1 MVGCGGISHAHARAA
16 GSLDGRVRF
25 AACCDT
31 DAARARAW
39 GATYGA
45 ERTYASLEALLDG
58 ESPQAV
64 LLATWPNLHR
74 AQIETCLAAG
84 VRNILCEKALTVTG
98 TEASEVYHLAGA
110 AGALV
115 MEGFMYR
122 QHPAIRAVE
131 QQIAAGAVG
140 EVDYVRAVFNLWDA
154 ERESPDD
161 DTRNWRQR
169 KETAGGVPYDLACYA
184 VNACGHFAAAAP
196 VRASATGSVSER
208 YGTINRLAGVVEYE
222 NGRIGVIESSRRSSF
237 SQELLISG
245 SHGALHL
252 PVAWTLDAV
261 TKVAR
266 IRSPRFAEIEHED
279 HAVEQAN
286 SYVLQLDN
294 FAHAAAGRA
303 QPAVPLVQSVV
314 NAYVSEALNTSLL
327 ERRSVDIH
335 LPEAIATDYRSHLQ
349 ARRED
354 LHRRPH
360 RLRSDRRNQRD
371 VIPTVCPP

>member
-1 MVGCGGISHAHARAA
+1 MAAGVAMEIAEIAEIAIVGCGGISHAHARAA
-16 GSLDGRVRF
+16 RSLGGTVRF

-31 DAARARAW
+31 DAERARDWA
-39 GATYGA
+39 AKYGA
-45 ERTYASLEALLDG
+45 ERTYASLEALLDA

-74 AQIETCLAAG
+74 SQVETCLAAG
-84 VRNILCEKALTVTG
+84 VRNILCEKALAVTG
-98 TEASEVYHLAGA
+98 AEASEIHDLARA

-115 MEGFMYR
+115 MEAFMYR
-122 QHPAIRAVE
+122 HHPAIRAIE
-131 QQIAAGAVG
+131 QRIAAGAVG

-154 ERESPDD
+154 ELEAPDD

-169 KETAGGVPYDLACYA
+169 KETAGGVPFDLACYA
-184 VNACGHFAAAAP
+184 VNACGHFAQSLP

-252 PVAWTLDAV
+252 PVAWSLDAV
-261 TKVAR
+261 TSVTTV
-266 IRSPRFAEIEHED
+266 RSPRFTEVERED

-286 SYVLQLDN
+286 SYALQLDN
-294 FAHAAAGRA
+294 FARAAAGRA
-303 QPAVPLVQSVV
+303 QPLLPLVQSVV
-314 NAYVSEALNTSLL
+314 NAHVSEALNTSLL
-327 ERRSVDIH
+327 ERRNVNIE
-335 LPEAIATDYRSHLQ
+335 LPETIAAAYRTCLPERGTDS
-349 ARRED
+349 
-354 LHRRPH
+354 
-360 RLRSDRRNQRD
+360 
-371 VIPTVCPP
+371 

>member
-1 MVGCGGISHAHARAA
+1 MEIAIVGCGGISHAHARAA
-16 GSLDGRVRF
+16 QSLGGRVRF

-31 DAARARAW
+31 DAGRAREWA
-39 GATYGA
+39 AKYGA

-58 ESPQAV
+58 ESPRAV

-74 AQIETCLAAG
+74 AQIETCLDAG
-84 VRNILCEKALTVTG
+84 VRNILCEKALAVTG
-98 TEASEVYHLAGA
+98 SEASEIYAMALA
-110 AGALV
+110 AGALI

-122 QHPAIRAVE
+122 QHPAIRAIE
-131 QQIAAGAVG
+131 RQIAAGAVG

-154 ERESPDD
+154 ELESPDD

-184 VNACGHFAAAAP
+184 VNACGHFAASLP

-208 YGTINRLAGVVEYE
+208 YGTINRLAGVVEYA
-222 NGRIGVIESSRRSSF
+222 NGRIGVVESSRRSSF

-252 PVAWTLDAV
+252 PVAWSLDAV
-261 TKVAR
+261 TRVTG
-266 IRSPRFAEIEHED
+266 IRSPRFAVIERKD

-286 SYVLQLDN
+286 SYALQLDN
-294 FAHAAAGRA
+294 FARAAAGRA
-303 QPAVPLVQSVV
+303 QPVVPLVQSVV

-327 ERRSVDIH
+327 QRRSVDID
-335 LPEAIATDYRSHLQ
+335 LPEAISTDYRSSLQ
-349 ARRED
+349 ARRKG
-354 LHRRPH
+354 P
-360 RLRSDRRNQRD
+360 
-371 VIPTVCPP
+371 

>member
-1 MVGCGGISHAHARAA
+1 MVGCGGISHSHARAA
-16 GSLDGRVRF
+16 PSLGGRVRF
-25 AACCDT
+25 AACSDT
-31 DAARARAW
+31 DAGRAREWA
-39 GATYGA
+39 ATYGA
-45 ERTYASLEALLDG
+45 ERTYASLEALLEA
-58 ESPQAV
+58 ESPRAV

-84 VRNILCEKALTVTG
+84 VRNILCEKALAVTG
-98 TEASEVYHLAGA
+98 AEAGEIYELARA
-110 AGALV
+110 AGALI

-131 QQIAAGAVG
+131 RQVAAGAVG
-140 EVDYVRAVFNLWDA
+140 EVDYVRAAFNLWDA
-154 ERESPDD
+154 ELESPED

-184 VNACGHFAAAAP
+184 VNACGHFAASPP

-252 PVAWTLDAV
+252 PVAWSLDAV
-261 TKVAR
+261 TAVTT
-266 IRSPRFAEIEHED
+266 IRSPRFAVIERED

-286 SYVLQLDN
+286 SYALQLDN
-294 FAHAAAGRA
+294 FARAAAGRA
-303 QPAVPLVQSVV
+303 QPLVPLVQSVV

-327 ERRSVDIH
+327 ERRNVNIA
-335 LPEAIATDYRSHLQ
+335 LPDPIAAAYRSYLQ
-349 ARRED
+349 TRRDE
-354 LHRRPH
+354 P
-360 RLRSDRRNQRD
+360 
-371 VIPTVCPP
+371 